1 MPDYVIKGSLK
12 DAKGQP
18 ITNVKVQAND
28 SDQQW
33 FEDRNDDFL
42 GNVWVKSDGTFE
54 IPFDSKQF
62 QEGWLEGN
70 PDIYL
75 LIRNSSGEIVHQ
87 TEIRIGVKPS
97 DTRNLTF
104 DIVLDSLEKRIEPSA
119 DPYAQNNARV
129 LAAFARLG
137 DVFDIRVSD
146 TERVLK
152 LLTSAVNAWS
162 LYTREEMWKVIKY
175 DGPQVPRYPW
185 KEPKHSH
192 KLGWDR
198 Q

>member
-1 MPDYVIKGSLK
+1 MSDYVIKGSIR
-12 DAKGQP
+12 DRNGHAIP
-18 ITNVKVQAND
+18 NVKVQAMD
-28 SDQQW
+28 ADQQW

-42 GNVWVKSDGTFE
+42 GNVWVKADGTFE

-75 LIRNSSGEIVHQ
+75 LIRNPSGEIVHR
-87 TEIRIGVKPS
+87 TEIRRGVKPS
-97 DTRNLTF
+97 DTKNLAFNIT
-104 DIVLDSLEKRIEPSA
+104 LDSLEKTIDPPV

-137 DVFDIRVSD
+137 DVFDIRMGD
-146 TERVLK
+146 TERVLN
-152 LLTSAVNAWS
+152 LLTSAVSAWS
-162 LYTREEMWKVIKY
+162 LYTREEMWKEIKY

-185 KEPKHSH
+185 KGQKHSH